1 MIQRRWK
8 RVLVVDD
15 EPTICELIAETLRES
30 GYRVDTASNGAEA
43 LEVMRGRVPNA
54 IVLDVMMP
62 RLNAYG
68 FVARLR
74 VTPGFASIPI
84 LIVTASY
91 GAYEAA
97 ERLGAHACLTKP
109 FELDAL
115 VDMVG
120 QLVGEPDPLRASNP
134 QRSIAAE
141 A

>member
-43 LEVMRGRVPNA
+43 LQVICGRVPNA

-74 VTPGFASIPI
+74 LTPGFASIPI

-109 FELDAL
+109 FELDEL

-120 QLVGEPDPLRASNP
+120 QLVGEPDPLSASNP

>member
-43 LEVMRGRVPNA
+43 LQVMCGRVPNV

-68 FVARLR
+68 FVA
-74 VTPGFASIPI
+74 P
-84 LIVTASY
+84 
-91 GAYEAA
+91 
-97 ERLGAHACLTKP
+97 ACDP
-109 FELDAL
+109 WFCLDPDSDRHGL
-115 VDMVG
+115 VWGV
-120 QLVGEPDPLRASNP
+120 
-134 QRSIAAE
+134 
-141 A
+141 

>member
-120 QLVGEPDPLRASNP
+120 QLVGEPDPLSASNP

>member
-84 LIVTASY
+84 LIVCGIGPECTRDPAAS
-91 GAYEAA
+91 
-97 ERLGAHACLTKP
+97 
-109 FELDAL
+109 
-115 VDMVG
+115 
-120 QLVGEPDPLRASNP
+120 QLLLL
-134 QRSIAAE
+134 
-141 A
+141 

>member
-97 ERLGAHACLTKP
+97 ERLGRVRPET
-109 FELDAL
+109 
-115 VDMVG
+115 VG
-120 QLVGEPDPLRASNP
+120 QARRLPGMTPAAVGLLLVHLKRTGLFQLR
-134 QRSIAAE
+134 
-141 A
+141 

>member
-1 MIQRRWK
+1 M
-8 RVLVVDD
+8 
-15 EPTICELIAETLRES
+15 RES

-43 LEVMRGRVPNA
+43 LQVICGRVPNA

-74 VTPGFASIPI
+74 LTPGFASIPI

-109 FELDAL
+109 FELDEL

-120 QLVGEPDPLRASNP
+120 QLVGELDPLSASNP